1 MRTTKICA
9 ALLALLLVTSS
20 GAAALGSSGGVSQA
34 TADDPDTADE
44 VYVEE
49 NGDAVLVYEENHEE
63 DFEEENVSL
72 SGDFGFDTSTGLIHL
87 FYEGEFADLVEDGE
101 DEPEWTGDATARMTP
116 DLVSGDVDVAGDAP
130 EEIEDFSATVDH
142 TQTHSTYESST
153 DFSMTVQADNESDE
167 MGAAGTAGAAGLY
180 SSVEFEADTTTSA
193 STLESSGT
201 MTSVTDENATFGA
214 AADNEEL
221 LDVSLTETDGDYDLS
236 VTEETTITEWQKD
249 RWDTREDAAETLES
263 RYNGMAMQFGGT
275 MDFSLESYEFEEAEG
290 ENETHSVAVEYDVTF
305 SGVKEQ
311 VSEMLADELAD
322 DQELDLSEAEAKS
335 IADSI
340 AALQV
345 EKLEFSTETDGL
357 EESVEWDVEIDN
369 YDEFVLGLLEISE
382 SIDELD
388 DQMADQLDETR
399 DLLEAQNEAD
409 LVQQSSIEFSA
420 ETNDGETTVEFSSE
434 SSADN
439 WADYVDEAQDRG
451 LGEYLTETTTDLEI
465 ETVDDDLEIAGSFEV
480 EHEGMLEM
488 YLDDMIEQAEND
500 PTLDDEF
507 TESVQSFKQTE
518 FETAKVGVS
527 LSETTFSV
535 ESAAQFGNLSAPES
549 ENLTITAV
557 HGETESNTTTMY
569 VSVSE
574 FVGEDPS
581 EDEVRA
587 SEHVDEDTDVY
598 MPGEGDRDFPE
609 TDVDSVSEFLE
620 EEEDDS
626 LLPVGT
632 TGIAIGAVAVLAVV
646 GGAVAFRRFS

>member
-20 GAAALGSSGGVSQA
+20 GAAALGSTGGVDQA

-49 NGDAVLVYEENHEE
+49 NGDAVLVYEEDHED
-63 DFEEENVSL
+63 DFEEENASL
-72 SGDFGFDTSTGLIHL
+72 SGDFGFDASTGLLHL
-87 FYEGEFADLVEDGE
+87 FYEGEFADLVNDTD
-101 DEPEWTGDATARMTP
+101 DEPEWTGDASVRMTP

-130 EEIEDFSATVDH
+130 EEIEDFSATIDH
-142 TQTHSTYESST
+142 TQTHSTYESET
-153 DFSMTVQADNESDE
+153 DFSMTVEADNESDE
-167 MGAAGTAGAAGLY
+167 MNAAGLY
-180 SSVEFEADTTTSA
+180 SSVEFETDTTTSS
-193 STLESSGT
+193 STFESSGT
-201 MTSVTDENATFGA
+201 MTTVYEEDAMFGA

-275 MDFSLESYEFEEAEG
+275 MDFTLESYEFEEG

-311 VSEMLADELAD
+311 VSKMLAEELAD
-322 DQELDLSEAEAKS
+322 DQELDLSEAEAQS

-340 AALQV
+340 AALQI
-345 EKLEFSTETDGL
+345 ERLEFSSETDGL

-369 YDEFVLGLLEISE
+369 YDEFVLGLLKISE

-388 DQMADQLDETR
+388 DQMADQLDEAR
-399 DLLEAQNEAD
+399 DLLDAQREAD
-409 LVQQSSIEFSA
+409 LVQTSSVEFSIETA
-420 ETNDGETTVEFSSE
+420 DEETTVEFSSE

-439 WADYVDEAQDRG
+439 WDDYVDEAQDRG

-465 ETVDDDLEIAGSFEV
+465 ETVDDNLEIAGSFEI

-488 YLDDMIEQAEND
+488 YLDDVIEQAEND

-507 TESVQSFKQTE
+507 IESIESFQQTE
-518 FETAKVGVS
+518 FEAAKAGVS
-527 LSETTFSV
+527 LSETTFTV
-535 ESAAQFGNLSAPES
+535 ESAAQFGNLSAPET
-549 ENLTITAV
+549 EGLTITAI
-557 HGETESNTTTMY
+557 HGETEADTTTMY

-581 EDEVRA
+581 EDEVRS
-587 SEHVDEDTDVY
+587 SEHVDEDTEVY

-620 EEEDDS
+620 EEDDS
-626 LLPVGT
+626 PLPVGT
-632 TGIAIGAVAVLAVV
+632 TGIAVGAVAVLAVI